1 MKRDGIER
9 ERDTT
14 NTSST
19 ARESER
25 GEEEYKRF
33 GISPDLYTVLP
44 HTHEMFLACKDIGIG
59 LVPNAYQLLL
69 KL

>member
-19 ARESER
+19 ARERER
-25 GEEEYKRF
+25 EGKRNIK
-33 GISPDLYTVLP
+33 GLESVLIYIQFCL
-44 HTHEMFLACKDIGIG
+44 THMKCSW
-59 LVPNAYQLLL
+59 LV
-69 KL
+69 KI